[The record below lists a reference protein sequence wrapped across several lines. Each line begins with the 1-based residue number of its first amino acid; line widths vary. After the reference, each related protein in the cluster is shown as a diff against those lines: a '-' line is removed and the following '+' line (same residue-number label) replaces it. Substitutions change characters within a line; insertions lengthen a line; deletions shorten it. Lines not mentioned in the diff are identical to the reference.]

1 MAAILT
7 FKLNENVHSKDFFLN
22 DADKPQFR
30 WPGIKPHN
38 VLCIELSGAELQYA
52 IETLGAANVKKSAAI
67 YFGDEACRIF
77 FNW

>member
-38 VLCIELSGAELQYA
+38 VLCIELSGAEL
-52 IETLGAANVKKSAAI
+52 
-67 YFGDEACRIF
+67 
-77 FNW
+77 

>member
-1 MAAILT
+1 MAARLT

-22 DADKPQFR
+22 DARKPHIL

-38 VLCIELSGAELQYA
+38 VLSIELNGVELQYA
-52 IETLGAANVKKSAAI
+52 IETLGAANVKKSEAT